1 MNSNGIILNNVSVP
15 IEPVDKIGGVFLS
28 GDILF
33 YVQLTKGLSSQKLH
47 VGENIQCRVVL
58 KFQNPEDN
66 PSDNLYLYFYCR
78 IFYSYCNN
86 HGIPLD
92 SLISYSALHRRH
104 LFPLKYDT
112 DKKQYYAIFGNNLE
126 DYQLQLLEPNDYLC
140 CFTIVQRC
148 QFGFK
153 WTIHPDVEPD
163 FHGNGLYDGAVH
175 SDPFLISV
183 KPLNPPN

>member
-1 MNSNGIILNNVSVP
+1 MNSNGIVLNNVSVP
-15 IEPVDKIGGVFLS
+15 IEPVHKVGGVFLS

-33 YVQLTKGLSSQKLH
+33 YVQLAKGLSFQKLH

-58 KFQNPEDN
+58 SFQNPEDN

-78 IFYSYCNN
+78 TFYSYYDHDVLLNRL
-86 HGIPLD
+86 IP
-92 SLISYSALHRRH
+92 YSTSHKRH
-104 LFPLKYDT
+104 LFPLKYDK
-112 DKKQYYAIFGNNLE
+112 DKKQYYAIFGNNME

-163 FHGNGLYDGAVH
+163 FYGNGLYDGTVY

-183 KPLNPPN
+183 KPFRSV